1 MRTLLSFVFTG
12 VFSAVADPAVT
23 APDPRLE
30 GWQTEAISEQLD
42 LKSVAKMIETGEAAP
57 AGAVFSFPAKAGN
70 AASVGGFTVTR
81 WTEPKSAG
89 AGAIGLAALR
99 QWLGATATDG
109 GHVKWKTV
117 RVTTAGAQ
125 TETEQIFH
133 FHREGTEW
141 NGEAVLTWTGDPPEL
156 RSLKLTR
163 AEKTERTAAG
173 ALHFTDA
180 TAAVMAGCQA
190 YGEQYLHGNT
200 YWRNRL
206 EKRMGYLKFGQT
218 GLAIADVDG
227 DGLEDLYSCQGGGL
241 PNRLFLHQPD
251 GTVKDATAGS
261 GLDIL
266 DCTQTAL
273 FADLDNDGDADAVLA
288 LLGPLCIFENDGKGK
303 FTRRALLPAVETGF
317 GLAATDYDGDGDTD
331 LFVCRY
337 FASAKDGGALA
348 KPLPAFDANNGGA
361 DVLLRNDGNF
371 RFTDVTVAAGL
382 DGNNRRYGYACVWDD
397 VNNDGLPDLY
407 VANDFGRNNLFL
419 QSRTEDGTS
428 RFKDAADTAGLSGGA
443 FGMSASTGDFNR
455 DGLPDIHLGAMWSSA
470 GHRITRAAPFR
481 KEEAAAQRGKYFQLA
496 RGNSL
501 FANAGGGKFTD
512 VSDAAG
518 IRLGRWAWACLFAD
532 ANNDG
537 WEDLLVAN
545 GFVTGEAPD
554 DL

>member
-1 MRTLLSFVFTG
+1 MHVRPLLFLILAPVLPA
-12 VFSAVADPAVT
+12 SAGPSGT

-30 GWQTEAISEQLD
+30 GWETEAVAESLD
-42 LKSVAKMIETGEAAP
+42 LKGIAAMIESGENVPP
-57 AGAVFSFPAKAGN
+57 ATTFAFPAKPGK
-70 AASVGGFTVTR
+70 SVSAGGFTVTS
-81 WTEPKSAG
+81 WTEPKAASPGAKGLSAF
-89 AGAIGLAALR
+89 R
-99 QWLGATATDG
+99 KWLGSTDG
-109 GHVKWKTV
+109 ESHVKWKTV
-117 RVTTAGAQ
+117 RVTSGTT

-133 FHREGTEW
+133 FHRDGVEW
-141 NGEAVLTWTGDPPEL
+141 NGTAVLTWAGDPPVL

-163 AEKTERTAAG
+163 AEKTERVAPA

-180 TAAVMAGCQA
+180 TAAVMSGCPSWA
-190 YGEQYLHGNT
+190 EQYLHGNT

-266 DCTQTAL
+266 DCTQMAL
-273 FADLDNDGDADAVLA
+273 FVDLDNDGDADAVLA
-288 LLGPLCIFENDGKGK
+288 LLGSLCIFENDGKGK
-303 FTRRALLPAVETGF
+303 FTRRAIFPKVATGF
-317 GLAATDYDGDGDTD
+317 GIAATDYDGDGDTD
-331 LFVCRY
+331 IYVCRY
-337 FASAKDGGALA
+337 FASPGDGGALA
-348 KPLPAFDANNGGA
+348 KPLPAFDANNGGEN
-361 DVLLRNDGNF
+361 VLLRNEGKF
-371 RFTDVTVAAGL
+371 QFTDVTAATGL
-382 DGNNRRYGYACVWDD
+382 DENNHRYSYACVWDD

-407 VANDFGRNNLFL
+407 VANDFGRNNLYL
-419 QSRTEDGTS
+419 QSRGPDGAPH
-428 RFKDAADTAGLSGGA
+428 FKDMADAAGLAGGA

-470 GHRITRAAPFR
+470 GYRITRADPFR
-481 KEEAAAQRGKYFQLA
+481 KGEPEALRGKYFQLA

-518 IRLGRWAWACLFAD
+518 IRLGRWAWSCLFAD

-545 GFVTGEAPD
+545 GFVTGEGQD